1 MTTTLNTDKV
11 SITTGATTRSAY
23 HDGTNMGLLNTG
35 GGWDMYAN
43 NSGQVWTSNY
53 GWLHDAFFSAVSN
66 CGGNLNSAGANPAI
80 NCYGTNC
87 FSQAQCATELI
98 DNGGTVQIREVRFAY
113 ANCNCN
119 CDCSN
124 A

>member
-1 MTTTLNTDKV
+1 MSSNLTSDRVT
-11 SITTGATTRSAY
+11 ITVGASTRAV
-23 HDGTNMGLLNTG
+23 HQDGTNMGFLTSS
-35 GGWDMYAN
+35 GGWDAYAN
-43 NSGQVWTSNY
+43 NSGQIWAANY

-66 CGGNLNSAGANPAI
+66 CGGNLNAAGANPAI

-87 FSQAQCATELI
+87 FSQAQCSTELV
-98 DNGGTVQIREVRFAY
+98 DSGGTVVIRSVRFAY

-119 CDCSN
+119 CDCMN